1 MYLPEESFDHLTF
14 PRPWII
20 HRQIPDS
27 IRPLSRRPSVVLSSS
42 AASILEVCINGDNN
56 GGSGLDLL
64 TKATNDVAREIGEMD
79 PDDPVQPERVKE
91 LYALTELIK
100 LTKAQR
106 NKLIY
111 EKMDA
116 LAREIGRITGR
127 EPSRHRE

>member
-1 MYLPEESFDHLTF
+1 M
-14 PRPWII
+14 
-20 HRQIPDS
+20 
-27 IRPLSRRPSVVLSSS
+27 
-42 AASILEVCINGDNN
+42 
-56 GGSGLDLL
+56 DLL

-79 PDDPVQPERVKE
+79 PDDPVRPERVKE

>member
-1 MYLPEESFDHLTF
+1 M
-14 PRPWII
+14 
-20 HRQIPDS
+20 
-27 IRPLSRRPSVVLSSS
+27 
-42 AASILEVCINGDNN
+42 ADNN
-56 GGSGLDLL
+56 GGTGLDLL

-79 PDDPVQPERVKE
+79 PDDPVRPERVKE

-116 LAREIGRITGR
+116 LAREIGALKSRDARRADIVNEIIRLSENSSFPHVTCLTTGLSAGCTLAPR
-127 EPSRHRE
+127 CAPCRSRP

>member
-1 MYLPEESFDHLTF
+1 M
-14 PRPWII
+14 
-20 HRQIPDS
+20 
-27 IRPLSRRPSVVLSSS
+27 
-42 AASILEVCINGDNN
+42 ADNN
-56 GGSGLDLL
+56 GGTALDLL

>member
-1 MYLPEESFDHLTF
+1 MHQWP
-14 PRPWII
+14 
-20 HRQIPDS
+20 
-27 IRPLSRRPSVVLSSS
+27 
-42 AASILEVCINGDNN
+42 NNN
-56 GGSGLDLL
+56 GGTALDLL

-79 PDDPVQPERVKE
+79 PDDPVQPERVKD

-116 LAREIGRITGR
+116 LAREVGSLKPRDPRRADIMNEIIRLSHSDCKPMAGQRTHSAR
-127 EPSRHRE
+127 FSTHA